1 MGRPDMAPQTPR
13 RSERPGEAV
22 ALLDTP
28 RGSWLAA
35 EGTAAGAAEARVEHV
50 AKRVAEHVEAE
61 HGERDG
67 GPREERHPRRV
78 VHERPARARQHAGP
92 GRVRRPE
99 PEGEG
104 RQAPPRAQRRPPADC
119 PAENYSARHISQEGT
134 AGGEEM

>member
-1 MGRPDMAPQTPR
+1 MGGPDMAPQTPR

-50 AKRVAEHVEAE
+50 AERVAEHVEAE

-78 VHERPARARQHAGP
+78 VHELAARDRQHSAP
-92 GRVRRPE
+92 RRVRRL
-99 PEGEG
+99 GFQAEG
-104 RQAPPRAQRRPPADC
+104 RQVLPADV
-119 PAENYSARHISQEGT
+119 
-134 AGGEEM
+134 

>member
-1 MGRPDMAPQTPR
+1 MGGPDMAPQTPR

-50 AKRVAEHVEAE
+50 AERVAEHVEAE

-78 VHERPARARQHAGP
+78 VHERAARARQHAARSEER
-92 GRVRRPE
+92 RV
-99 PEGEG
+99 GK
-104 RQAPPRAQRRPPADC
+104 
-119 PAENYSARHISQEGT
+119 EGT
-134 AGGEEM
+134 CRR